1 MDRIELGIPV
11 EIAQKCEEDRNNVKY
26 EALPNG
32 NITLSSLQFVIDN
45 IEIIDIVIITL
56 LLLTNFLP
64 MMMGYTYYIDTDEMI
79 DDDARVTESQF
90 QILYTSARLKI
101 ALAVSI
107 VSSSLLLLNNWELMS
122 TSNQTSVKT
131 TTQIDNVNDADTSV
145 SSYVDQLSISTD
157 SMHDKVGENVNQDN
171 FHLKNI
177 SIAFLLLIPDLYL
190 LIVAIPLKQ
199 VDFVHAM
206 LPARDT
212 IYVFFFVKQLKLLNP
227 KIWNW
232 RVHYTVSYTTAVC
245 NLLINLGIFITTDIS
260 IILIILMAVAIFDT
274 LVCVVLHFQQ
284 FEGVFSVGFHNF
296 FTMINESSQNTV
308 LTTMYST
315 ILLVYILITWY
326 VVFHVNGSCY
336 YTCLLGEGYFVIYTY
351 LITFISVV
359 ISLVTTHIDR
369 TKSVNISKQKFAI
382 ETLVNKMLPAS
393 KVATFKKTGRILPEL
408 HYNTCLFFSDI
419 EGFTAITSN
428 SQPYQVMLMLNSIY
442 TLMDYVALKFPRLY
456 KIETIGDAYV
466 IASGLFNPDDV
477 EENIVAMANFAL
489 IVREVVNLV
498 INPQDNVN
506 PIRIRVGIHA
516 GDVLSGVVGN
526 LMPRWCLFGDAMN
539 MTSRL
544 ETSCES
550 GKIHVSIQA
559 AKHLKKSKQ
568 FIISKRG
575 LVTLKGKGEVT
586 TYYLE
591 SASEDNKVSNIA
603 AIETLLEECR
613 ALLAVKR
620 HENRRNG
627 GKLLFNFD

>member
-1 MDRIELGIPV
+1 ME
-11 EIAQKCEEDRNNVKY
+11 
-26 EALPNG
+26 
-32 NITLSSLQFVIDN
+32 NILLLSLKFVSDN
-45 IEIIDIVIITL
+45 IDIIDMVIIFL
-56 LLLTNFLP
+56 LLILNFLP

-90 QILYTSARLKI
+90 QVLYTSSRLKI

-107 VSSSLLLLNNWELMS
+107 VSSSILLLNNWELMS
-122 TSNQTSVKT
+122 TSNQTKT
-131 TTQIDNVNDADTSV
+131 TTQTDNVDDADTSI
-145 SSYVDQLSISTD
+145 SSYIDQLSVSMD
-157 SMHDKVGENVNQDN
+157 SMQDKVGENTDLQDN
-171 FHLKNI
+171 FHFKNI
-177 SIAFLLLIPDLYL
+177 SIALLLLIPDLYL

-199 VDFVHAM
+199 VDFFHAM

-212 IYVFFFVKQLKLLNP
+212 IYIFFFVKQLKLLNP

-232 RVHYTVSYTTAVC
+232 RVHYTVSYTSAVC
-245 NLLINLGIFITTDIS
+245 NLLINLGIFLTIDVS
-260 IILIILMAVAIFDT
+260 IVLIILMSVAIFDT
-274 LVCVVLHFQQ
+274 FVGVVLHFQQ
-284 FEGVFSVGFHNF
+284 FKCVYSVGFRNF
-296 FTMINESSQNTV
+296 FTIINESSQNIV
-308 LTTMYST
+308 ITTMYS
-315 ILLVYILITWY
+315 IVLLIYIVTTWY
-326 VVFHVNGSCY
+326 VVFNVNGSCY

-393 KVATFKKTGRILPEL
+393 KVAAFKKTGRILPEL

-419 EGFTAITSN
+419 EGFTTITSN

-477 EENIVAMANFAL
+477 EGNVVAMANFAL
-489 IVREVVNLV
+489 LVREVVNLV
-498 INPQDNVN
+498 INPQDNIN
-506 PIRIRVGIHA
+506 PIRIRIGIHA

-550 GKIHVSIQA
+550 GKIHISIMA

-591 SASEDNKVSNIA
+591 SASEGNMVSNSA
-603 AIETLLEECR
+603 AIEALLEECR
-613 ALLAVKR
+613 TLLAVKR

-627 GKLLFNFD
+627 GKVLFDVN